1 MPCTIWV
8 RRSVRNP
15 TPTNKKTAA
24 SLMAYSGYCYEKD
37 FLHSCET
44 LTVLLI
50 LFAHLTLGD
59 LLLEYDRMLPQSH
72 LLQASC
78 HLWSLF
84 SYTWCAAL
92 ATFT

>member
-24 SLMAYSGYCYEKD
+24 SLMAYSGYCYEKY
-37 FLHSCET
+37 FLHSRET

-50 LFAHLTLGD
+50 LSVHLTLDG
-59 LLLEYDRMLPQSH
+59 LLLEYDHITLQSQ
-72 LLQASC
+72 LLQMDHNI
-78 HLWSLF
+78 HLMLF
-84 SYTWCAAL
+84 I
-92 ATFT
+92 